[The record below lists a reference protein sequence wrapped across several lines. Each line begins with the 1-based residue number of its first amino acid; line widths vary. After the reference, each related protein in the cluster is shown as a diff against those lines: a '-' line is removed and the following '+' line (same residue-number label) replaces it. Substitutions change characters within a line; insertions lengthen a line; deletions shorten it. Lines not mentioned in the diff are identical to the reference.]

1 MRAVIYRLRA
11 VLREHRLST
20 LGLAAAVAVVVGV
33 VLAFAA
39 GAERT
44 STVADRY
51 TTAQGRTFDGVIYQE
66 GGRSVGDEIAALPGA
81 ATVGS
86 ASFVFGAL
94 VEPTG
99 EPLDSATF
107 SGSYLPIGMRLIAG
121 RDADPDVASEF
132 VASRKFIEVTH
143 ASIGSTYQLVT
154 LTQATADAQG
164 MAAPEP
170 DGPSVEAVLVGI
182 YDGPTALDDPTPSV
196 VFSPALLD
204 DPTIGVAVSIISVG
218 FKPGVDLT
226 AFRAQ
231 LDTLPSS
238 DRLSLEEGVL
248 VSDSA
253 RSAINAQALGLWVLA
268 GVAGLAAIGALGQ
281 LITRNVRLSDSDRM
295 RLSAVGYVDRQMAV
309 ECVARAA
316 IPVVGGTVAGVA
328 IAIGLSSRF
337 PAGFVRTIEPDP
349 GVRIE
354 TAVLGTGA
362 ALFVVAVIAWLL
374 IALTVRRSSARQRE
388 HPSYAVEAIATR
400 AGAATASTGL
410 RFAFTRGDRDRGSAP
425 TVIAG
430 LALLV
435 TGLVG
440 ALTFATSL
448 VRLVDEPARYGSNF
462 DVMFGAGADSLP
474 DEMRVA
480 LDTNPDIDAVLL
492 YAEGQARHGA
502 DTLRLLGMEPIR
514 GEIGPPVLEGRLPA
528 SEDEIALGRLA
539 AESLGVG
546 VGDELQLDGDEQSER
561 YRVTGLAVVPSI
573 GLNDGIGQDGVM
585 TLAGVHRV
593 NPDLPETA
601 AVVKFR
607 DGTTLETIRQLM
619 VNAGPDSGSLI
630 ADPGESRPVD
640 IVNIERVRSIPF
652 VLAAVLAALVLLTLG
667 HATVTSVQNR
677 RRDVA
682 VLRSIGADRRWI
694 GRAVVW
700 QATSFTL
707 LPLLVGV
714 PAGIIIGRITFRAF
728 ADSIGTIN
736 DASVP
741 ILYALTIVLGMILL
755 ADAIAWAAARRGYHR
770 LPAVLL
776 RAE

>member
-1 MRAVIYRLRA
+1 MIYRLRS
-11 VLREHRLST
+11 VLREHRPST
-20 LGLAAAVAVVVGV
+20 LGLAATVAAVVGV

-51 TTAQGRTFDGVIYQE
+51 TKTQGLTFDGVIYQE
-66 GGRSVGDEIAALPGA
+66 GGRSIADAVAALPGA
-81 ATVGS
+81 KSVES

-94 VEPTG
+94 VQPTG

-107 SGSYLPIGMRLIAG
+107 SGSYLPIGMRLVEG
-121 RDADPDVASEF
+121 RDADPNVAAEF
-132 VASRKFIEVTH
+132 VASRKFIDTTH
-143 ASIGSTYQLVT
+143 ASIGSTYELKT
-154 LTQATADAQG
+154 ITQATADAQG
-164 MAAPEP
+164 MAAGEP
-170 DGPSVEAVLVGI
+170 DGPSVDAVLVGI

-218 FKPGVDLT
+218 FQPGVDLA
-226 AFRAQ
+226 AFRGQ
-231 LDTLPSS
+231 LDTLPEK
-238 DRLSLEEGVL
+238 DTLSLEQGVL
-248 VSDSA
+248 VSESA
-253 RSAINAQALGLWVLA
+253 RNAIDAQALGLWALA
-268 GVAGLAAIGALGQ
+268 GVGGLAAIGALGQ
-281 LITRNVRLSDSDRM
+281 LVTRNVRMSDSDRM
-295 RLSAVGYVDRQMAV
+295 RLSALGYVDRQIAV
-309 ECVARAA
+309 ESVARAA
-316 IPVVGGTVAGVA
+316 IPVLCGTLAGVA
-328 IAIGLSSRF
+328 IAVALSGRF

-349 GVRIE
+349 GLRIE
-354 TAVLGTGA
+354 TAVLLVGA
-362 ALFVVAVIAWLL
+362 AAFVVAVLAWLL
-374 IALTVRRSSARQRE
+374 IALMFRRGPARLRE
-388 HPSYAVEAIATR
+388 RPAVAVEAIATR
-400 AGAATASTGL
+400 AGPATASTGL
-410 RFAFTRGDRDRGSAP
+410 RFAFTRGDHDRGSAR
-425 TVIAG
+425 TVIVG
-430 LALLV
+430 LAFLV

-448 VRLVDEPARYGSNF
+448 VRLVDEPTRYGSNF
-462 DVMFGAGADSLP
+462 DMMFGSGADSLP
-474 DEMRVA
+474 DETRTA
-480 LDTNPDIDAVLL
+480 LTTHPDIDAVLL

-502 DTLRLLGMEPIR
+502 DTLRLLGMDPIR
-514 GEIGPPVLEGRLPA
+514 GEIGPPLLEGRLPA

-539 AESLGVG
+539 AKSLGVG
-546 VGDELQLDGDEQSER
+546 VGDELQLAGEEPGER

-585 TLAGVHRV
+585 TLAGLHRV

-607 DGTTLETIRQLM
+607 DGTSIDTIRQLM
-619 VNAGPDSGSLI
+619 MASGPDSFSLI
-630 ADPGESRPVD
+630 ADPGASRPVD

-652 VLAAVLAALVLLTLG
+652 ILAALLAVLALLTLG

-694 GRAVVW
+694 GRAVLW
-700 QATSFTL
+700 QAATFTVV
-707 LPLLVGV
+707 PLVIGV
-714 PAGIIIGRITFRAF
+714 PAGIIVGRIAFRAF
-728 ADSIGTIN
+728 ADSIGTLN

-741 ILYALTIVLGMILL
+741 LLYSLTIVLGMVLL
-755 ADAIAWAAARRGYHR
+755 ADIVAWIAARRGYQR